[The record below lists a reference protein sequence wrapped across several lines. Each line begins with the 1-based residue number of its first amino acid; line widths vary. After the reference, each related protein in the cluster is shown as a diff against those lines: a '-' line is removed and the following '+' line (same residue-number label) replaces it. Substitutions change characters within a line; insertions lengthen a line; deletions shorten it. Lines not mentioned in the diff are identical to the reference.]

1 MKNFFESLANVWK
14 IEELKNRILI
24 TLGLLLVYR
33 FGAHVT
39 LPGIDAT
46 QLNSLG
52 NQTKDGIG
60 SILDMFTGGAFSK
73 ASVFALGI
81 MPYISASIVVQ
92 LMGIAIPYLQKL
104 QKDGES

>member
-1 MKNFFESLANVWK
+1 MKKFIDSFINVWK
-14 IEELKNRILI
+14 IEELKNRILL

-52 NQTKDGIG
+52 NQTKDV
-60 SILDMFTGGAFSK
+60 L
-73 ASVFALGI
+73 LE
-81 MPYISASIVVQ
+81 YNNEVV
-92 LMGIAIPYLQKL
+92 
-104 QKDGES
+104 